1 MLRQVAHAGPSDG
14 PGYTLL
20 GSGQSLGGKHLGKV
34 VGAKAAT
41 DGSEHWLCAKNDNEW
56 ELVAVGDD
64 QQETNGH

>member
-1 MLRQVAHAGPSDG
+1 VAHVGPSDG

-34 VGAKAAT
+34 VSAKAAT
-41 DGSEHWLCAKNDNEW
+41 DGKRTLVVCAKNDNKW